1 MNGFEFLWSSG
12 FLDNEAF
19 PGTLLSVY
27 KKKTE
32 VFNSPGNNQRGESI
46 IFIILDWPIMDML
59 GFGYVF
65 IIC

>member
-1 MNGFEFLWSSG
+1 MNGFEFLLSSG

-19 PGTLLSVY
+19 PGTHLSVY
-27 KKKTE
+27 RKKTE
-32 VFNSPGNNQRGESI
+32 VFNSPGNNQWRESI
-46 IFIILDWPIMDML
+46 IFIILDYML